1 MRQIGKGDK
10 PIKRGKDS
18 WRIGVSYIDDLGNPQ
33 RERRT
38 VHCKTITE
46 ARMRT
51 EELRLEILQA
61 QHIVEKSSVTLEQ
74 FLEEHLRYLHDVKHR
89 SPSTLRGYRD
99 IVKTRW
105 VPSMGSM
112 RLADVNPASI
122 EKQLGWMRTH
132 GGEHGEPLSGSTC
145 QKAFSFL
152 KTALKRAV
160 RLGYIPANPCD
171 MVDPPSKEKAK
182 IAVIDE
188 NEVKRMKELLK
199 GHPDYRFCTA
209 VNLALD
215 TGMRRGELC
224 GLLWADVDLN
234 SSSIHVRRALVEASA
249 NETYNGE
256 TLQDKDPKSE
266 TSDRLISLPGPT
278 VELLRRHAETQY
290 YRLAYYGVEQTQ
302 DTPVLCGNL
311 GEDYRPS
318 KFTSDFIAFS
328 RQHCFD
334 ITLHGLRHAHASLL
348 LKAGVP
354 IQYVSQRLGH
364 ENVAVTYRFYAHF
377 LPGDDGGSAKTWER
391 VISDEGTARTL
402 PSVA

>member
-10 PIKRGKDS
+10 PVKRGKGS
-18 WRIGVSYIDDLGNPQ
+18 WRIGVSYVDDLGNPQ

-51 EELRLEILQA
+51 EELRLELLQA
-61 QHIVEKSSVTLEQ
+61 ERIVDKGSVTLEQ
-74 FLEEHLRYLHDVKHR
+74 FLEGHIRYLHDVKHR

-99 IVKTRW
+99 IVRTRW
-105 VPSMGSM
+105 APTMGSV
-112 RLADVNPASI
+112 RLAEVSPASI
-122 EKQLGWMRTH
+122 EKQLGWMRTK

-171 MVDPPSKEKAK
+171 MVDSPSRDKAK
-182 IAVIDE
+182 VAVIDE
-188 NEVKRMKELLK
+188 SEVKRMKLLLK
-199 GHPDYRFCTA
+199 GHPDYRFATA

-224 GLLWADVDLN
+224 GLLWSDVDIEN
-234 SSSIHVRRALVEASA
+234 SRIHVRRALAEASP
-249 NETYNGE
+249 EDTYNGT
-256 TLQDKDPKSE
+256 TLQDKDPKSD
-266 TSDRLISLPGPT
+266 TSDRWVSLPGPT
-278 VELLRRHAETQY
+278 VDLLRRHAETQC
-290 YRLAYYGVEQTQ
+290 YRLAYFGIEQTQ

-318 KFTSDFIAFS
+318 KFTSDFTAFAN
-328 RQHCFD
+328 QHGFN
-334 ITLHGLRHAHASLL
+334 ITLHGLRHTHASLL
-348 LKAGVP
+348 LKGGVP

-377 LPGDDGGSAKTWER
+377 LPGDDGGSAEAWEK
-391 VISDEGTARTL
+391 VVSDDEPTYEP